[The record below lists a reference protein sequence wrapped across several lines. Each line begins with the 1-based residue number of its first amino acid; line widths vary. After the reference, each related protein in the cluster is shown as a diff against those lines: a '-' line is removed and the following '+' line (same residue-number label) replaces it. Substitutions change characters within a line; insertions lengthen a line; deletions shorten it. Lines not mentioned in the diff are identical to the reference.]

1 MKAYNNFITFV
12 FSASTYLLNFVRHP
26 DHKVHALMAKLIAFG
41 FHSLIAEAEH
51 VKSCHETE
59 SERYVSKHGDK
70 EERLKTAVTAC
81 PVPLLKLQAS
91 LEPTSETEF
100 VPHIVS
106 KTTTSSFTVPT
117 WRFYNDTG
125 LKYGWIL
132 DATQD
137 QLKAANAA
145 CPSSTRRNLGSRR
158 HLTATGSAAGCEDFT
173 AAASLSFK
181 MTFGESPVLQL
192 SYLKSYTDNMGAARV
207 WLDDDRTQFVELHSK
222 WDDPYSVAH
231 YTTLSPAP
239 LNVSTYALGEWRQLT
254 SLTSGVHTVHI
265 GPAPFSG
272 ENFKW
277 KLYSVTSC

>member
-1 MKAYNNFITFV
+1 
-12 FSASTYLLNFVRHP
+12 
-26 DHKVHALMAKLIAFG
+26 MAKLIAYG
-41 FHSLIAEAEH
+41 MRSLIFEAEH
-51 VKSCHETE
+51 VKNCHEKE

-70 EERLKTAVTAC
+70 EERLKTAVTVC
-81 PVPLLKLQAS
+81 PVPLLKLQAT
-91 LEPTSETEF
+91 LEPTSESEF
-100 VPHIVS
+100 SSHIVP
-106 KTTTSSFTVPT
+106 KSSVSSSVPV

-137 QLKAANAA
+137 QFKATTAA
-145 CPSSTRRNLGSRR
+145 CPSSSRRLNSRR
-158 HLTATGSAAGCEDFT
+158 HMTGCEDFT

-192 SYLKSYTDNMGAARV
+192 SYLISYSDNMGIARV
-207 WLDDDRTQFVELHSK
+207 WIDDDLAHFVDLPSK

-239 LNVSTYALGEWRQLT
+239 LNISTYALGEWKQLP
-254 SLTSGVHTVHI
+254 SLTPGVHTVHI

-272 ENFKW
+272 EKFKW